1 MQRSK
6 RGASADASAADA
18 RVVRRI
24 PIHDQV
30 LPHIRRD
37 IVENRWKPGS
47 RLPEPALCDEF
58 GISRTPLRQALK
70 SLEAEGLVRLVPNVG
85 AVVTDPDEIDLEE
98 KMELLIALEQFATAQ
113 VARGDEHDVKVAVA
127 SIYRSMRDAAKRG
140 RRARYFALNDDFHR
154 TIVRGTQNATLI
166 ALHEKVMLHV
176 ERERHRANAGEP
188 FSLEA
193 AKRHEDIVRHVLA
206 RKPQAAG
213 LAMQEHLEYV
223 KDLMLARRK
232 DARRAP

>member
-1 MQRSK
+1 MAPRARARRDGQGTR
-6 RGASADASAADA
+6 A
-18 RVVRRI
+18 RVIQRI

-85 AVVTDPDEIDLEE
+85 AVVTDPDEVDLKE
-98 KMELLIALEQFATAQ
+98 KMELLIALEQFAAAE
-113 VARGDEHDVKVAVA
+113 VAAGEEEGVKARIA
-127 SIYRSMRDAAKRG
+127 GIYRSMRDAAKRR
-140 RRARYFALNDDFHR
+140 RRARYFALNDEFHR
-154 TIVRGTQNATLI
+154 VIVQATRNATLI

-188 FSLEA
+188 FSMEA
-193 AKRHEDIVRHVLA
+193 AKRHQDVVRHMLA
-206 RKPQAAG
+206 RDAQAAG
-213 LAMQEHLEYV
+213 LAMREHLEYV
-223 KDLMLARRK
+223 KDLMLAQRRSG
-232 DARRAP
+232 AAVA